1 MLVSKNIAEALDV
14 AENAARGKFPSK
26 EKASYGLRFDF
37 DNLSTLLR
45 ERFIEEVQ
53 YMWDMSTADKN
64 IKHHDYTNVM
74 MKQLQKKRR
83 ARKRFEKL
91 VEQEI
96 ARRQKEANLS
106 LD

>member
-1 MLVSKNIAEALDV
+1 MILENEINVKNQKTSEG
-14 AENAARGKFPSK
+14 EK
-26 EKASYGLRFDF
+26 E
-37 DNLSTLLR
+37 
-45 ERFIEEVQ
+45 
-53 YMWDMSTADKN
+53 
-64 IKHHDYTNVM
+64 